1 MVITTKILLQSSF
14 NFVADPCY
22 DYKNLS
28 DASRKSTYKKIE
40 EQCDDKLP
48 EGWYRFVGAAGTK
61 MPTTRVPVYRC
72 GTTYSGWLI
81 RKDSPPFTEVCFS
94 KQNTGCKNTVSI
106 SEKECGS
113 YYIYKLYATKCPRR
127 YCGSDWVRRFMYTR
141 NFAQS
146 SFFIKIID
154 QKCFKFHLKI
164 IASVII
170 TCKNMVD
177 NRG

>member
-1 MVITTKILLQSSF
+1 MPLERVVTKYTGTNAMTNSKRDGIVLWERQEQKCQQRLYQH
-14 NFVADPCY
+14 
-22 DYKNLS
+22 S
-28 DASRKSTYKKIE
+28 DVVQYTP
-40 EQCDDKLP
+40 L
-48 EGWYRFVGAAGTK
+48 TK
-61 MPTTRVPVYRC
+61 
-72 GTTYSGWLI
+72 
-81 RKDSPPFTEVCFS
+81 VCFS
-94 KQNTGCKNTVSI
+94 NQNTGCKNTVSI

-146 SFFIKIID
+146 SFFFIIIID
-154 QKCFKFHLKI
+154 QKCFKFHLKM

-170 TCKNMVD
+170 TGKNMVD

>member
-1 MVITTKILLQSSF
+1 MVITTKIFLQSSF

-28 DASRKSTYKKIE
+28 DASRKSSYKIRE
-40 EQCDDKLP
+40 NQCDDKLQ

-61 MPTTRVPVYRC
+61 VPTTRVPALSC

-113 YYIYKLYATKCPRR
+113 YHIYKLYPTKCPRR

-146 SFFIKIID
+146 SFFYHNHWSKV
-154 QKCFKFHLKI
+154 L
-164 IASVII
+164 
-170 TCKNMVD
+170 
-177 NRG
+177 